1 MNYNRCIL
9 GGRLVANPE
18 TKTGKTAFVT
28 FMLAINAREQEV
40 NFLPCVAFG
49 KTGEMIAKYFEK
61 GKEILI
67 EGRLTSR
74 KSKDKT
80 YYSVVAERFEFCGY
94 QDKKPQI
101 SSDDVDKAMTRHAR
115 SLNKDNPPNVQDDI
129 PF

>member
-18 TKTGKTAFVT
+18 TKTGKTSFVT

-80 YYSVVAERFEFCGY
+80 YYSVVAEKFEFCGY
-94 QDKKPQI
+94 QDKKPQETTTVQGI
-101 SSDDVDKAMTRHAR
+101 DLDLKPTTGQSD
-115 SLNKDNPPNVQDDI
+115 NDI
-129 PF
+129 PFWGK